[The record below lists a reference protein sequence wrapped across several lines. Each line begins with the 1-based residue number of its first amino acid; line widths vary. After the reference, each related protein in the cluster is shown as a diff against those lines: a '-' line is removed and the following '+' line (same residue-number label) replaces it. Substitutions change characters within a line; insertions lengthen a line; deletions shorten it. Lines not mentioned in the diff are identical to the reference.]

1 MKMKPTGTPGGGTN
15 KNLEHLTQKQVEDY
29 SQRQLSAAELL
40 SVTDH
45 LGECEACQRR
55 IDAGDAV
62 FLALH
67 AGTLG
72 DELGVHL
79 TPGQTADYVDK
90 NLSGESLQVV
100 TDHLSGCEQ
109 CAFAVKDLRAF
120 RNEIAPSLDRG
131 FRPAAV
137 PASTASSWRDRF
149 VSLFR
154 VSPVPAF
161 GSAALAVL
169 LLAGMGWLAWIAWRT
184 PREAEP
190 QVAVAPSPSLQPLPS
205 PTQSLQPEAVA
216 SPVTVVAQLNDGAG
230 VLSLDQEGKLSGAE
244 NLPPAY
250 QNAVKRALTTQRIER
265 SSQLQGL
272 SRPPSSLM
280 SSDNQKQEF
289 SVVEPA
295 GSVLMTNQPAFR
307 WSRLEGAT
315 GYVVEVYDDQFKLAA
330 SSPQLTDLSW
340 ATTLSRGKVY
350 SWQVKAIKDGQEIT
364 SPRPPAPQA
373 KFRILDQGKANELA
387 RAKRAYAS
395 SHLTLALLYAEAGLL
410 KEAEQ
415 ELRLLR
421 RANPNSDVARNLLRQ
436 VQALRQR

>member
-1 MKMKPTGTPGGGTN
+1 M
-15 KNLEHLTQKQVEDY
+15 
-29 SQRQLSAAELL
+29 
-40 SVTDH
+40 TDH

-72 DELGVHL
+72 EDLGAHL
-79 TPGQTADYVDK
+79 TPQQTADYVDK

-109 CAFAVKDLRAF
+109 CAFAVEDLRAF
-120 RNEIAPSLDRG
+120 RNEIAPSLEREY
-131 FRPAAV
+131 RPAAV
-137 PASTASSWRDRF
+137 PASTAGSWRERF
-149 VSLFR
+149 VSFFR
-154 VSPVPAF
+154 ASPLPAF

-169 LLAGMGWLAWIAWRT
+169 LLAVMGWLVWRT
-184 PREAEP
+184 APEPGRE
-190 QVAVAPSPSLQPLPS
+190 VAVAPSPSLQPTPV
-205 PTQSLQPEAVA
+205 PTESLQPEPPA
-216 SPVTVVAQLNDGAG
+216 SPVAPPVMAVAQLNDGAG
-230 VLSLDQEGKLSGAE
+230 VLSLDEEGKLSGAE
-244 NLPPAY
+244 NLPVAY

-295 GSVLMTNQPAFR
+295 GNVLMTNEPTFR

-315 GYVVEVYDDQFKLAA
+315 GYVVEVYDDQFKLVA
-330 SSPQLTDLSW
+330 SSPQLTNLSW

-373 KFRILDQGKANELA
+373 RFRILDQGKANELA
-387 RAKRAYAS
+387 RAKRAYGS

-421 RANPNSDVARNLLRQ
+421 RANPNSEVARTLLRQ
-436 VQALRQR
+436 VQALRR